1 MATDWH
7 RRLHEAQDNRNQ
19 AEAELTSLAGTDGD
33 IEISVENWDA
43 IKDAKKKIAQTQ
55 AHLEEVWNEQF
66 GDQQ

>member
-1 MATDWH
+1 MATDW
-7 RRLHEAQDNRNQ
+7 RSRLHEAQDNRNQ

-43 IKDAKKKIAQTQ
+43 IKDAKKKIGQTQ